1 MGSLG
6 LPPGS
11 MPLGNPGAE
20 QSTRQSLQSTVR
32 APGVGD
38 EGGPSSPTTLPV
50 SPASLGGSQ
59 GHAPDLPKNDS
70 GAGPVTASSLATV
83 VTGDGR
89 GRPLRH
95 GPSADRVHEAC
106 ATSRPNPL
114 ASIVVDGDD
123 HARRSKKC
131 EAGPGT
137 PPNSISPNHICLRHP
152 RPYVDLSIVA
162 VVVVHLAIL
171 KTQFVSASCVPTPE
185 RRPADPAGS
194 VPPPRRADRPARS
207 SGPPSGPSP
216 TGT

>member
-1 MGSLG
+1 
-6 LPPGS
+6 
-11 MPLGNPGAE
+11 
-20 QSTRQSLQSTVR
+20 VR

-114 ASIVVDGDD
+114 ASVVVDGDD
-123 HARRSKKC
+123 HTRRSKEC

-152 RPYVDLSIVA
+152 PA
-162 VVVVHLAIL
+162 VRGPQHRG
-171 KTQFVSASCVPTPE
+171 SH
-185 RRPADPAGS
+185 RRPFGHPEDAIRLSFLCSNSGATPCRPCW
-194 VPPPRRADRPARS
+194 VRPAS
-207 SGPPSGPSP
+207 AAS
-216 TGT
+216 

>member
-1 MGSLG
+1 MSLRNTGSPSG
-6 LPPGS
+6 
-11 MPLGNPGAE
+11 E
-20 QSTRQSLQSTVR
+20 QSTRQSVQSAAR

-59 GHAPDLPKNDS
+59 GHAPDRLKNDS
-70 GAGPVTASSLATV
+70 GAGPVTASSLATI

-89 GRPLRH
+89 ARPLRH

-114 ASIVVDGDD
+114 ASVVVDGDD
-123 HARRSKKC
+123 HAHRSKEC
-131 EAGPGT
+131 EAGPDT
-137 PPNSISPNHICLRHP
+137 PPLTNSISPNDICLRHP
-152 RPYVDLSIVA
+152 PAVRGPQHRGSHRRPFGHPEDAIRLS
-162 VVVVHLAIL
+162 
-171 KTQFVSASCVPTPE
+171 FCVPTPE